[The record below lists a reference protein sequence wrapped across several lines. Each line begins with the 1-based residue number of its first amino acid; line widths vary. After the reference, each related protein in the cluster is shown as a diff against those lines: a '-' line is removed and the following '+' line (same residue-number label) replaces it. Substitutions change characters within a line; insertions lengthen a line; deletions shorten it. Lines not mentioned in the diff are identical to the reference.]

1 MHKHDQVVVI
11 GASGFG
17 REALDVLEAMRT
29 DGARIE
35 VSGVVDDSP
44 SDLNLRRL
52 EERGVRYL
60 GTREEWLSA
69 SRTGALFVL
78 GIGDPRVRQ
87 RLAAELEQAGCVPF
101 QAIHPSAVLGTK
113 CVVGQS
119 AVICARAV
127 ISTNVRLGRYVHV
140 NPSATIG
147 HDTIV
152 DDFVSVNPG
161 AVISGEVHIHR
172 GVLVGAGAVVLQ
184 QLTVHDDTIVGAATL
199 VTKSVPAGRIV
210 KGVPG
215 RWESDSGTERGE
227 AG

>member
-1 MHKHDQVVVI
+1 MQKHEQVVVI

-17 REALDVLEAMRT
+17 REALDVLEAMRA

-35 VSGVVDDSP
+35 VSGVVDDAP

-60 GTREEWLSA
+60 GTREDWLSV
-69 SRTGALFVL
+69 SGPGALFVL
-78 GIGDPRVRQ
+78 GIGDPGARRRV
-87 RLAAELEQAGCVPF
+87 AAELEQAGYVPF
-101 QAIHPSAVLGTK
+101 RAIHPSAVLGTN
-113 CVVGQS
+113 CVVDQS
-119 AVICARAV
+119 AVVCARAV

-140 NPSATIG
+140 NPNATIG
-147 HDTIV
+147 HDAIL

-161 AVISGEVHIHR
+161 SVISGEVHLHP

-184 QLTVHDDTIVGAATL
+184 QLTVNDHTIVGAAAL
-199 VTKSVPAGRIV
+199 VTKSVPAGRTV

-215 RWESDSGTERGE
+215 RWESDNLTERGE
-227 AG
+227 